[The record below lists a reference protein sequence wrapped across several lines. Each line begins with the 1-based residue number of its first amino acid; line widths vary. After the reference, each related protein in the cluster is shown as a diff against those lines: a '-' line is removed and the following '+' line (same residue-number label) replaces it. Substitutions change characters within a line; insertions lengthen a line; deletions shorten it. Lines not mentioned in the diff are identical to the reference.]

1 MSGPPAPVDVLVFGA
16 GAIGLYVG
24 GCLALAGQRV
34 HFVARPG
41 VAALLQAEGLRVA
54 ALDQAP
60 QQLSSDQ
67 FGVSMSAAE
76 APAARLLLLAV
87 KGAATAHAAAEL
99 QAACTPGTPLISLQ
113 NGVDNVERIR
123 RAAPDLDALAGMVP
137 FNVVH
142 GSANEVRQTS
152 SGRLAAQQCRVSE
165 EWVSV
170 FTKAGLGLDLY
181 ADMRPVQWGKLLLNL
196 NNPLNALAGIAL
208 LEELESRAWRR
219 ILADL
224 QDEALAAM
232 RAAGIRP
239 ARVTPLPSRWLPAL
253 LRLPTPLF
261 RLLARRMLSIDPQA
275 RSSMY
280 EDRVRGRVTEVDDLC
295 GAVVRLATS
304 HGQCAPRNQAL
315 ADLVKNAVTGQFYS
329 AEVVA
334 RALQGKHA
342 VGATPHS

>member
-1 MSGPPAPVDVLVFGA
+1 MNESPAPVDALVFGA

-24 GCLALAGQRV
+24 GSLALAGQSV

-41 VAALLQAEGLRVA
+41 VAAVLQAEGLRLA
-54 ALDQAP
+54 ALDQP
-60 QQLSSDQ
+60 TRLLSSDQ
-67 FGVSMSAAE
+67 FGVSTSAAE
-76 APAARLLLLAV
+76 APAARLLVLAV

-99 QAACTPGTPLISLQ
+99 QAACAPGTPLISLQ

-123 RAAPDLDALAGMVP
+123 RAAPDLDAFAGMVP
-137 FNVVH
+137 FNVVQPV
-142 GSANEVRQTS
+142 ANEVRQTT

-165 EWVSV
+165 EWAPA
-170 FTKAGLGLDLY
+170 FIRAGLGLDLY

-196 NNPLNALAGIAL
+196 NNPLNALAGIPL
-208 LEELESRAWRR
+208 LQELESRAWRR

-261 RLLARRMLSIDPQA
+261 RLLARRMLTIDPSA

-280 EDRVRGRVTEVDDLC
+280 EDRVRGRPTEVDDLC
-295 GAVVRLATS
+295 GAVVRLAAA
-304 HGQCAPRNQAL
+304 HGRDAPRNRAL
-315 ADLVKNAVTGQFYS
+315 AALVDASTTGKFYAAETVASRLGDVT
-329 AEVVA
+329 
-334 RALQGKHA
+334 
-342 VGATPHS
+342 